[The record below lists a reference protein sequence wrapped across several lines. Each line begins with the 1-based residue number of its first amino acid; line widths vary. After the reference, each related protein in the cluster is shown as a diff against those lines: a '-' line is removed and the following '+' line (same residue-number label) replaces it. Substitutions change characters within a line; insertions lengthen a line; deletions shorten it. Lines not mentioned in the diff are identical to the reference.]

1 MKIHYLQ
8 HAHFEGLS
16 YIEEWIKSREAAV
29 TCTKLY
35 DGETLPGI
43 DEFDW
48 LIVMGGPMGVYD
60 EHIHPWLKDE
70 KVFIKNV
77 IDSGKRVIGICLG
90 AQLIASAMGQKVF
103 PNVKKEIGWLNI
115 KKAAG
120 AENEEILKNLPENFP
135 VFQWH
140 GDTFTLPDGARL
152 LFESEICKNQ
162 AFIINDKALALQ
174 FHLETTPETLNAMV
188 ENCGDE
194 LIEDTY
200 ISSKEEILSGEH
212 LCGAANL
219 YMSEILDYFSKIQ

>member
-8 HAHFEGLS
+8 HAHFEGLGF
-16 YIEEWIKSREAAV
+16 IEEWIKSREAAV
-29 TCTKLY
+29 ACTKLY
-35 DGETLPGI
+35 DGETLPGT

-70 KVFIKNV
+70 KVFIKSAIN
-77 IDSGKRVIGICLG
+77 SGKIVIGICLG

-120 AENEEILKNLPENFP
+120 AENEKILKNLPESFP

-140 GDTFTLPDGARL
+140 GDTFKLPDGARL

-162 AFIINDKALALQ
+162 AFIVNDKALALQ
-174 FHLETTPETLNAMV
+174 FHLEATPKTLDAMV

-194 LIEDTY
+194 LIQDTY
-200 ISSKEEILSGEH
+200 ISTKEEILNGAH
-212 LCGAANL
+212 LCGVTNL
-219 YMSEILDYFSKIQ
+219 YMSEILNYFSKI